1 MQHHHLCVRLD
12 VDVCIDRGSW
22 ISLNYVARTTNISIV
37 SNWKTIN
44 FYFFFFV
51 LFQEKQVS
59 TIAHAWEHFK
69 YFVQKAVSP
78 CRLLLLSTSIQTIHR
93 VQRQIEHW
101 GVYDEMWYCNC
112 YRFFFIILADYLN
125 EAESCCSTS
134 VRVYWAVPNSIS
146 ITILGV
152 VQLHKCPLLVL
163 IDVEHRSC
171 WCAHTTI

>member
-44 FYFFFFV
+44 FYFFFCSV
-51 LFQEKQVS
+51 SRKTSIDDCTRMRTFQIFRTESSFSMSSSS
-59 TIAHAWEHFK
+59 TVHFNTNHTQSAATDWALRC
-69 YFVQKAVSP
+69 VWWDVILQ
-78 CRLLLLSTSIQTIHR
+78 LLS
-93 VQRQIEHW
+93 
-101 GVYDEMWYCNC
+101 
-112 YRFFFIILADYLN
+112 FFFIILADYLN

-163 IDVEHRSC
+163 IDVEHRSF